1 MLTRYPGFDVT
12 EHAGAWDPHT
22 RAVVLK
28 RFEPPQAPSHLSKEE
43 AAALESALS
52 CLLGEERGELLAFVV
67 AHFDQKLGS
76 KVGEGQRK
84 AGVPP
89 FPDLLRHGLAA
100 LDALAGARCGGRFAD
115 CTAEEQR
122 AILSDLQFDSAGEVP
137 EAATLPQ
144 KEFFQQLLGTAV
156 EAYASHPAVWSEIG
170 YAGPAYP
177 RGYYRIERGLA
188 DPWEPRAE
196 RGCQDAGDDEVHERS
211 L

>member
-1 MLTRYPGFDVT
+1 MPTRYPGFDVT
-12 EHAGAWDPHT
+12 DQAGAWDRHT
-22 RAVVLK
+22 RVVVLQ
-28 RFEPPQAPSHLSKEE
+28 RLGPPKQPSHLSKEE
-43 AAALESALS
+43 VAALESALS
-52 CLLGEERGELLAFVV
+52 CLLGEDRRELLAFVV

-89 FPDLLRHGLAA
+89 FPDLLRQGLAA
-100 LDALAGARCGGRFAD
+100 LDALAGVRCGGRFAD
-115 CTAEEQR
+115 CTGDEKR
-122 AILSDLQFDSAGEVP
+122 AILADLQFENAGEVP

-144 KEFFQQLLGTAV
+144 KEFFEQLLGTAV
-156 EAYASHPAVWSEIG
+156 EAYASHPVVWSEIG

-196 RGCQDAGDDEVHERS
+196 RRAQDAGDDQVHERS